1 MSINPPG
8 WYTDPFGRAQV
19 RWWSG
24 SAWTEHVGTDGQ
36 SFVDPPTDASHAPS
50 PMSPAPAAPVQAV
63 AVQAVGTPA
72 MAPTK
77 RSLTATQKLGIVGV
91 VALLVGA
98 AGGYLLR
105 GDSSDESP
113 GSTANAPA
121 ALSTPILQGLASLDT
136 YQWSLTSLTIGPTD
150 LDRSEM
156 SGTGAVDTAAN
167 TSYQKTT
174 STDTSADDPE
184 PYTSITESWSSA
196 DSSCDFDG
204 EEYMVEARNP
214 FESDISG
221 VLSGVFDIVVP
232 AGNSQM
238 VGTEQVAGIEAKHYT
253 FTIEGLGAGSG
264 AQVETNSGDVWVA
277 ADGGYLLKYVVATSM
292 RSAPA
297 ADAASEQYS
306 ISLTLELTS
315 VNQPVDNT
323 PPAGCA
329 I

>member
-36 SFVDPPTDASHAPS
+36 SFVDPPGDASHAPS

-63 AVQAVGTPA
+63 VAPAVAPA
-72 MAPTK
+72 K
-77 RSLTATQKLGIVGV
+77 RSLTATQKLGVVGA

-98 AGGYLLR
+98 AGGYMLR
-105 GDSSDESP
+105 GGSSDEPTS
-113 GSTANAPA
+113 GNTGNAPE

-292 RSAPA
+292 RSAPT

-323 PPAGCA
+323 PPARCA